1 MRNEI
6 RMCITTYTN
15 RVCKDF
21 ISQHENI
28 GNSNRQLF
36 VQLQCS
42 TTVLTVAAAAVL
54 AALRGDVCR
63 WQTLKVAL
71 FRICCDSDRRCFW
84 STAGGETNAAVE
96 LTLLAS
102 RGGR

>member
-1 MRNEI
+1 
-6 RMCITTYTN
+6 MCITTYTN

-54 AALRGDVCR
+54 FELQTMENVLLLKAL
-63 WQTLKVAL
+63 AL
-71 FRICCDSDRRCFW
+71 IVEINMCLLFFCFFLIQKW
-84 STAGGETNAAVE
+84 KS
-96 LTLLAS
+96 LANL
-102 RGGR
+102 RYCLIFIFF